1 MNAVAHDI
9 IVRPIITE
17 KTSKLMELG
26 QYTFEVLPKA
36 NKIEVRKA
44 VEEVFKVKVLSVHT
58 ISIHSKPK
66 RMGAFLGKT
75 RSWKKAIVSLAQGE
89 RIEFF
94 EGASI

>member
-1 MNAVAHDI
+1 
-9 IVRPIITE
+9 
-17 KTSKLMELG
+17 
-26 QYTFEVLPKA
+26 
-36 NKIEVRKA
+36 

>member
-1 MNAVAHDI
+1 MNLVAHDI
-9 IVRPIITE
+9 ILRPVITE
-17 KTSKLMELG
+17 KSSRLMELNK
-26 QYTFEVLPKA
+26 YTFEVHSSA
-36 NKIEVRKA
+36 NKIQIRKA
-44 VEEVFKVKVLSVHT
+44 IEEIFKVKVLSVHT

-75 RSWKKAIVSLAQGE
+75 RSWKTAIVSLAQGE